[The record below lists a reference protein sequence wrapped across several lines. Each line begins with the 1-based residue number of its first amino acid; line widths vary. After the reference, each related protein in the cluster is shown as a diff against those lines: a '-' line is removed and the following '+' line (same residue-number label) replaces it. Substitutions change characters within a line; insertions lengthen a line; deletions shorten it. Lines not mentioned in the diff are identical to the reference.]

1 MTWGDD
7 EVVYHPAD
15 AGCRAAASAGY
26 YDPWADEE
34 PEDSAP
40 DEAATDERA
49 AQHLAELNERDC
61 DTADNLGV
69 LNPPMEAWQEDAV
82 WCMEHGEPLPPR
94 PAEFYSAM
102 HDSHHATVT
111 GVTATA
117 PPAAKLRRR
126 ELTGPDEP
134 EPGYYGANW
143 LDGPDDDYDDYYND
157 YYDDY
162 YDYYRARGVKQ
173 ESGPDAGSTLAAPV
187 ELDARREQIQGGG
200 RRLAA
205 PVDDNFYGGNL
216 VSHAPRLGAGVSA
229 STQSPVARTLSG
241 GDSGSEAPRAAR
253 PFGPVSRDRVG
264 LDQPMEP
271 KLQRTLEF
279 AHRLGLL
286 ADAPGRERARAG
298 ESIAAHDLR
307 CGTLARA
314 RQTYDTSRLDTSL
327 KWFEEFMEV
336 AQRRPSFEPL
346 QYAGDLGAMQYN
358 QETLDMFAEFVRR
371 RGSRLRGRAGEA
383 IKSDTIQS
391 YVSQIKK
398 LRTHEAH
405 HTIVGP
411 EVNVIGPAAYK
422 RMRQLDGPPGERK
435 LSLGLRARHLREA
448 ATRGFDRKSKRGVQ
462 EWGAALTAHN
472 LLCRGGEICVV
483 DSSDGVDTER
493 DIVIGAVEFKEPSEV
508 SAHLPWLTVEMVPI
522 KDTLVRRRSA
532 VLPVRRRK
540 AGGAL
545 GSDPLDTFDAIVIAI
560 EGRIGRLP
568 PSRGRVTGPE
578 ALLPL
583 FIGPAGKPWCTTD
596 SRRLARR
603 IAGMLGLEAE
613 LFGGKAFRIGGA
625 TDYRAI
631 YGPDGAERM
640 IRQRGRWWSDVHTL
654 YQRSLACEH
663 LEGSAAIGDARG
675 AELEALCKGWT
686 QPSTF
691 R

>member
-15 AGCRAAASAGY
+15 AGCTAAASAGY

-34 PEDSAP
+34 HEGSAI
-40 DEAATDERA
+40 DEAAADERA

-61 DTADNLGV
+61 DTADNFGV

-94 PAEFYSAM
+94 PAEFCSAM
-102 HDSHHATVT
+102 SDFHHATVA
-111 GVTATA
+111 GVAATA
-117 PPAAKLRRR
+117 LPAAKLRRR
-126 ELTGPDEP
+126 ELMGPGEP
-134 EPGYYGANW
+134 EPGHYGADW
-143 LDGPDDDYDDYYND
+143 LEGPDDDYDDYYD
-157 YYDDY
+157 GH
-162 YDYYRARGVKQ
+162 ARGVKQ
-173 ESGPDAGSTLAAPV
+173 EPGPDVGLTLAAPV
-187 ELDARREQIQGGG
+187 EPDARRKQIQDGG

-205 PVDDNFYGGNL
+205 FVDDNFYGGNFA
-216 VSHAPRLGAGVSA
+216 SHAPRLGAGVST
-229 STQSPVARTLSG
+229 STHSPAARTLSG
-241 GDSGSEAPRAAR
+241 GDSGLEAPRAAR
-253 PFGPVSRDRVG
+253 PFGPAGRDRAG

-271 KLQRTLEF
+271 KLQRTLAF

-286 ADAPGRERARAG
+286 ADAPGRESARAG

-314 RQTYDTSRLDTSL
+314 RQTYDTSRLDTAL

-383 IKSDTIQS
+383 IKSDTIQT

-405 HTIVGP
+405 HMIVGP

-472 LLCRGGEICVV
+472 LLCRGGEVCVV
-483 DSSDGVDTER
+483 DKKHEGVDTER

-522 KDTLVRRRSA
+522 KDTTVRRRSA
-532 VLPVRRRK
+532 VMPVRRRK

-545 GSDPLDTFDAIVIAI
+545 GADPLDTFDAIVMAI

-583 FIGPAGKPWCTTD
+583 FIGPAGQPWCTTD

-603 IAGMLGLEAE
+603 IAGLLGLEEE
-613 LFGGKAFRIGGA
+613 LFGGKSFRIGGA
-625 TDYRAI
+625 TDYRAV
-631 YGPDGAERM
+631 YGPDASERM
-640 IRQRGRWWSDVHTL
+640 IRQRGRWWSDIHTL
-654 YQRSLACEH
+654 YQRALAAEH

-675 AELEALCKGWT
+675 AELEALCKGWS